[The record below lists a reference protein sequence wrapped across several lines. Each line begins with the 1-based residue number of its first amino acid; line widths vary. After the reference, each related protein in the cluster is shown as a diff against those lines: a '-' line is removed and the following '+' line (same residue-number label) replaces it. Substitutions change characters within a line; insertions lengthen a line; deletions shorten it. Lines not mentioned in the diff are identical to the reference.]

1 MRYIF
6 FIVEG
11 WTFTISSLLLILL
24 DSSHWYPC
32 QIFLIFLGHI
42 YSCDLD
48 LVLQIYTTE
57 VLKSKHYI
65 FVYYVLF
72 SFINCLSHFYSH
84 YRKIIFGSSS
94 WFPFVYFSF
103 NQSNGI
109 PYLCPFLKAKENLN
123 LMYSGFFLPCLNKIL
138 WILVCNAY
146 TNKIHIT
153 FEFGLL

>member
-1 MRYIF
+1 MIVDGYAALSILILFVYICNVGPFKVCYEIYIF

-32 QIFLIFLGHI
+32 QIFLIFVGHI

-65 FVYYVLF
+65 FVSGLCSVVLQKMFVTFFFLIIEKSYLDQVVGFHLFTLF
-72 SFINCLSHFYSH
+72 ST
-84 YRKIIFGSSS
+84 
-94 WFPFVYFSF
+94 
-103 NQSNGI
+103 NQMV
-109 PYLCPFLKAKENLN
+109 F
-123 LMYSGFFLPCLNKIL
+123 LMYVPI
-138 WILVCNAY
+138 
-146 TNKIHIT
+146 
-153 FEFGLL
+153 

>member
-1 MRYIF
+1 MLWDIYKF

-48 LVLQIYTTE
+48 LVLQIYTTI

-65 FVYYVLF
+65 FVSRLCSFVLQKMF
-72 SFINCLSHFYSH
+72 VTVFFSH

-94 WFPFVYFSF
+94 WFPFVYFIF

-109 PYLCPFLKAKENLN
+109 PYLCPYLKAKENLN
-123 LMYSGFFLPCLNKIL
+123 LLYPGFF
-138 WILVCNAY
+138 
-146 TNKIHIT
+146 
-153 FEFGLL
+153 